1 MYVCVNGG
9 RGWGGAV
16 KALMCAP
23 CAPQAF
29 PFVVP
34 EPEGLRLG
42 QSQGSRYT
50 TFLSHY
56 SRRLFTSSTILGF
69 GWPFLSPLMS
79 CVFILVIIFWLL
91 AAPAA
96 EAKHGAMSVRAGGK
110 EGQEIEGLLLLQRL
124 SVCALE
130 CVCVLLNVC
139 HLILKLHL
147 DKIPTTR
154 VSRSYKVKENSYPH
168 VYLYSCYMHYKQD
181 IML

>member
-1 MYVCVNGG
+1 MTHFLKRSVCCSRA
-9 RGWGGAV
+9 RGPSAGPVPGES
-16 KALMCAP
+16 LHHIP
-23 CAPQAF
+23 FPLFQASLY
-29 PFVVP
+29 
-34 EPEGLRLG
+34 E
-42 QSQGSRYT
+42 Q
-50 TFLSHY
+50 HH
-56 SRRLFTSSTILGF
+56 LGF